1 MIFRRR
7 LGTGR
12 EITACSNA
20 DGTNGKLAAR
30 GSPLAHCRP
39 WPGFPSSIWGE
50 GSCAQGRVFEVDRAR
65 AGGESRRGERRW
77 GRGPGEQQRSASG
90 AAPAAGK
97 RQRCCRGGSVDSS
110 GAPALLYPRGGRRVP
125 RVQAILTL
133 RRWLAGSRNPQACLA
148 PSLAIRFSASLLALL
163 TPARTGPPFSA
174 SPRVTIRA
182 SASRPGTSS

>member
-50 GSCAQGRVFEVDRAR
+50 GSCAQGRVFEVTGIVLAVSHAGVSGVGAR
-65 AGGESRRGERRW
+65 A
-77 GRGPGEQQRSASG
+77 PGEQPPSASG

-97 RQRCCRGGSVDSS
+97 RQRCRRGGPVDSS
-110 GAPALLYPRGGRRVP
+110 AAPALRYPRGARRVP

-133 RRWLAGSRNPQACLA
+133 RRWLAGSRNPRACLA
-148 PSLAIRFSASLLALL
+148 PGLVIRFSASLLAL
-163 TPARTGPPFSA
+163 
-174 SPRVTIRA
+174 
-182 SASRPGTSS
+182 SRRRHGNPVDVVGVER